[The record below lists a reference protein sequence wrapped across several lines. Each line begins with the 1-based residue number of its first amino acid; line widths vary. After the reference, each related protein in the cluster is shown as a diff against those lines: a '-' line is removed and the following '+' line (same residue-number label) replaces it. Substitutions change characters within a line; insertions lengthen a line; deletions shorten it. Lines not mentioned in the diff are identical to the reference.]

1 MRRMIT
7 EEDLSNIVNSLK
19 SIAVN
24 VEDAVEA
31 EKYYNQYGI
40 YSFPI
45 YNIYPQYMLAYNF
58 FIGQFR
64 SLTEGVINTLSGV
77 GVVIRVEIY
86 MEPTIYSSSNV
97 RITYDPEYHRWSFS
111 TADRYK
117 IICENERDRYNHC
130 ITLEDST
137 GNVLFTAMMRN
148 TKDSNCDSYS
158 NLHTLFGGATYC
170 GNGTYAKLDLHGG
183 TLATDK
189 LIKLDKTEITLEQLG
204 AITYKDDVFLSK

>member
-7 EEDLSNIVNSLK
+7 EEDLSNIANSLK

-24 VEDAVEA
+24 IEDAVEA
-31 EKYYNQYGI
+31 KKYYYQYGI

-58 FIGQFR
+58 FIGEF
-64 SLTEGVINTLSGV
+64 SSGTDENILSGT
-77 GVVIRVEIY
+77 GVVIRVEFSQ
-86 MEPTIYSSSNV
+86 EPSISSSSYV
-97 RITYDPEYHRWSFS
+97 SIKYDPEYHRWSFS
-111 TADRYK
+111 TADKYK

-130 ITLEDST
+130 VTLEDST

-148 TKDSNCDSYS
+148 TKDLNCDSYS

-170 GNGTYAKLDLHGG
+170 GNGAYAKLDLHGG

-189 LIKLDKTEITLEQLG
+189 LIKLDKTEISLEQLG
-204 AITYKDDVFLSK
+204 TITYKDDVFLSK

>member
-24 VEDAVEA
+24 IEDAVEA
-31 EKYYNQYGI
+31 KKYYYQFGI
-40 YSFPI
+40 YSFPT
-45 YNIYPQYMLAYNF
+45 YNIYPQSLLAYNF
-58 FIGQFR
+58 FIGEF
-64 SLTEGVINTLSGV
+64 SSGSNENILSGT
-77 GVVIRVEIY
+77 GVWIRVEY
-86 MEPTIYSSSNV
+86 YLEPSIYSSSYV
-97 RITYDPEYHRWSFS
+97 SIQYDPEYHRWSFS

-130 ITLEDST
+130 VTLEDST

-148 TKDSNCDSYS
+148 TKDLNCDSYED
-158 NLHTLFGGATYC
+158 LHTLFGGATYC
-170 GNGTYAKLDLHGG
+170 GNGTYAKLDLKGG

-189 LIKLDKTEITLEQLG
+189 LIKLDKTEISLEQLG

>member
-1 MRRMIT
+1 MIT

-24 VEDAVEA
+24 IEDATEA
-31 EKYYNQYGI
+31 KKYYNQYGI
-40 YSFPI
+40 YSFPH
-45 YNIYPQYMLAYNF
+45 YNIYPQYMLSYTF
-58 FIGQFR
+58 FIGTFR
-64 SLTEGVINTLSGV
+64 STSDDENSLVGT
-77 GVVIRVEIY
+77 GVVIYVESY
-86 MEPTIYSSSNV
+86 MEPSISSSSYV
-97 RITYDPEYHRWSFS
+97 RITYDPEYHRWSLT

-130 ITLEDST
+130 VTLEDST

-170 GNGTYAKLDLHGG
+170 GNGAYAKLDLKGG

-189 LIKLDKTEITLEQLG
+189 LIKLDKTEISLEQLG
-204 AITYKDDVFLSK
+204 AITYKDEVFLSK

>member
-24 VEDAVEA
+24 IEDADEA
-31 EKYYNQYGI
+31 KKYYNQYGI
-40 YSFPI
+40 YSFPF
-45 YNIYPQYMLAYNF
+45 YNIYPQYLLSYKF
-58 FIGQFR
+58 FIGTFSSTSDDEN
-64 SLTEGVINTLSGV
+64 SLVGT

-86 MEPTIYSSSNV
+86 MEPDIYSSSYV
-97 RITYDPEYHRWSFS
+97 HIQYDPEYHRWSLS
-111 TADRYK
+111 TADKYK

-130 ITLEDST
+130 VTLEDST

-170 GNGTYAKLDLHGG
+170 GNGAYAKLDLHGG

-189 LIKLDKTEITLEQLG
+189 LIKLDKTEISLEQLG
-204 AITYKDDVFLSK
+204 TITYKDEVFLSK

>member
-7 EEDLSNIVNSLK
+7 EEDLSNIANSLK

-24 VEDAVEA
+24 IEDAAEA
-31 EKYYNQYGI
+31 KKYDYQYGI
-40 YSFPI
+40 YSFPS
-45 YNIYPQYMLAYNF
+45 YNIYPQYLLAYNF
-58 FIGQFR
+58 FIGEF
-64 SLTEGVINTLSGV
+64 SSSSGDENRFHGT
-77 GVVIRVEIY
+77 GVVIRVETNLKPSI
-86 MEPTIYSSSNV
+86 SSSSHV
-97 RITYDPEYHRWSFS
+97 SITYDPKYHRWSLS
-111 TADRYK
+111 TDNRYK

-130 ITLEDST
+130 VTLEDST

-148 TKDSNCDSYS
+148 TRDLNCASYQD
-158 NLHTLFGGATYC
+158 LHTLFGGATYC

-189 LIKLDKTEITLEQLG
+189 LIKLDKTEISLEQLG